1 MPEGL
6 SIARDRSGRESDD
19 LCEGVGGFLGGL
31 LRRLGV
37 WFNDSYF
44 VISTAV
50 ILNGGHFYTI
60 GCLNTTYLCN
70 VREIRPIHAL
80 FCVGGICSAVHQP
93 QVGGDAIMLKAPK
106 PISRKGE
113 GDAIMLKA
121 CHAIS
126 PAMYRT
132 HSD

>member
-50 ILNGGHFYTI
+50 ILNGGYNYT
-60 GCLNTTYLCN
+60 NAN
-70 VREIRPIHAL
+70 VYTQYINSKMERL
-80 FCVGGICSAVHQP
+80 
-93 QVGGDAIMLKAPK
+93 DTAPFLGFMAW
-106 PISRKGE
+106 S
-113 GDAIMLKA
+113 
-121 CHAIS
+121 
-126 PAMYRT
+126 
-132 HSD
+132 